1 MKKKILSLAAVPVLA
16 LFGTLAAMPVSAD
29 ETASADVTVTVAD
42 TGTLKVV
49 NEPLTV
55 TDTDGDG
62 ALTVN
67 DVLYLIHEAKF
78 EGGAA
83 AGYAT
88 AETQWGLGITKL
100 WGNENQ
106 GSFGYTVNNIFS
118 SGLTDEVKAG
128 DALYAYTYKDAGGYS
143 DLYTYFDQ
151 TAVET
156 EAGKA
161 FTLTLKASTYDENW
175 SPVQKPVE
183 GAVIT
188 INGGQTSFVTG
199 ADGKA
204 VITLDKAGDALISA
218 VSEQAILV
226 PAAAKVKVTEAATD
240 AGSADITVTIANTG
254 ELVVVQEPVTVT
266 DTDSDG
272 KLTINDALYLI
283 HEAKYEGGA
292 AAGYATSETQ
302 WGLGLSKLWGN
313 ENQGS
318 FGYTVN
324 NTFANG
330 LTDEVKAGDALYAYT
345 YKDAAGYSDMF
356 TYFDQAAVETEA
368 GKAFTL
374 TLTAS
379 TFDENWSPVQ
389 KPVEGAVITVDG
401 EKTSFVTDADGKA
414 VITLD
419 KVGDAVISAV
429 SEQAILVPAAAKV
442 TVTEAQQPAQTDEP
456 GQNGNTDGAGS
467 QGGTQNVPAVQAGE
481 RAPIA
486 VCVTALAMLGAAAF
500 VRRKHEN

>member
-100 WGNENQ
+100 WGNENG
-106 GSFGYTVNNIFS
+106 GSFGYTVNN
-118 SGLTDEVKAG
+118 A
-128 DALYAYTYKDAGGYS
+128 
-143 DLYTYFDQ
+143 
-151 TAVET
+151 
-156 EAGKA
+156 
-161 FTLTLKASTYDENW
+161 
-175 SPVQKPVE
+175 
-183 GAVIT
+183 
-188 INGGQTSFVTG
+188 
-199 ADGKA
+199 
-204 VITLDKAGDALISA
+204 
-218 VSEQAILV
+218 
-226 PAAAKVKVTEAATD
+226 
-240 AGSADITVTIANTG
+240 
-254 ELVVVQEPVTVT
+254 
-266 DTDSDG
+266 
-272 KLTINDALYLI
+272 
-283 HEAKYEGGA
+283 
-292 AAGYATSETQ
+292 
-302 WGLGLSKLWGN
+302 
-313 ENQGS
+313 
-318 FGYTVN
+318 
-324 NTFANG
+324 FANG
-330 LTDEVKAGDALYAYT
+330 LTDTVKAGDAIYAYT
-345 YKDAAGYSDMF
+345 YKDAAGYSDVYSYFDTASVETETGKAFTLTLKSLVYGESGMTEQPVADAAITVNGTLTNYMTENNGTVAITMPEPGDYVISAVKENATLVPPAVTVKVTGEGEAPSVGVNVTVSNAGKLVVVQEPLTVTDTDSDGKLTVSDALYLIHEAKF
-356 TYFDQAAVETEA
+356 EGGAAAGYATAETQWGLSIAKLWGNENGGSYGITVNNVFSNGIADEITEGNEIYAYAYEDAAGYSDIYTYFDNAYIGAET

-374 TLTAS
+374 TLTAN

-389 KPVEGAVITVDG
+389 KPVEGAVITLNG
-401 EKTSFVTDADGKA
+401 EKTAFVTDAEGKVQITVDAPGA
-414 VITLD
+414 VL
-419 KVGDAVISAV
+419 ISAV
-429 SEQAILVPAAAKV
+429 SEQAVIVPPVATAN
-442 TVTEAQQPAQTDEP
+442 VTEAQQQPGQTDEP
-456 GQNGNTDGAGS
+456 GQTDTPGNTGN